1 MTDTTETK
9 TAEEKEQTA
18 IAVRSSLEM
27 TPTGLVLTNLDEMYR
42 FAQYVSASPFAPKDM
57 RDPVS
62 IVVAIQYGAEL
73 GLSMMAALANIA
85 VINGKP
91 SIYGDAMLALVRAS
105 GLLQEFSEGLVVKV
119 DGKLACT
126 CAKWA
131 REGECIHSRA
141 AIIPFSRPGEER
153 VGVCFAHR
161 KGTAEGNLRT
171 FGVVDAKI
179 AGLWGKSGPWSTA
192 PDRMLMFRPRGFV
205 LRDEFSD
212 VLKGLI
218 SREEA
223 MDFSEPPAPTKKKL
237 KGTLKERLAA
247 PKIDPEPEAIDA
259 EEEPTTLAE
268 IGDLWPAD
276 IAKTENSTVEAA
288 VDALVEEIEEATEK
302 VKMETAA
309 KSLSKVGLDLIKKGL
324 QNLTPTQRDDFF
336 EAFQISKVSALQKDQ
351 WQTAMIWIDKR
362 TIYDEKDEESAPI
375 VQQDTADDG
384 PPWDDD
390 MDAAIEAGEII
401 TDEQVAQLVDFA
413 ETKGLTGE
421 QLDVVRG
428 WLEVSDLSLLHPSL
442 FDRAMRLV
450 AIIAKLKDPG
460 RMQTA
465 LKHYGAASV
474 LTLTDENLNH
484 MLAKLAGGGR

>member
-1 MTDTTETK
+1 MTDTTEK

-131 REGECIHSRA
+131 REGEYIHSRA

-161 KGTAEGNLRT
+161 KGTPEGNLRT

-223 MDFSEPPAPTKKKL
+223 MDFSEPPESPKKKL

-247 PKIDPEPEAIDA
+247 PKNPDPEPEAIDA
-259 EEEPTTLAE
+259 EEEQWEPDPDEPKPEPEPEPEPEPAPTKKNE
-268 IGDLWPAD
+268 PAPV
-276 IAKTENSTVEAA
+276 VE
-288 VDALVEEIEEATEK
+288 
-302 VKMETAA
+302 M
-309 KSLSKVGLDLIKKGL
+309 LSKVGLDLIKKGL

-362 TIYDEKDEESAPI
+362 TIHDEKDEDPESAPI

-384 PPWDDD
+384 PPWDDEP
-390 MDAAIEAGEII
+390 AAGEVI

-413 ETKGLTGE
+413 ETKQLTGE

-428 WLEVSDLSLLHPSL
+428 WLEVRTLNELSPALY
-442 FDRAMRLV
+442 DRAMRLV

-465 LKHYGAASV
+465 LKHYGATSV
-474 LTLTDENLNH
+474 LTLTDENLNQ

>member
-1 MTDTTETK
+1 MTDTTEK

-105 GLLQEFSEGLVVKV
+105 GLLEDFSEGLVVKV

-153 VGVCFAHR
+153 VGVCFAKR
-161 KGTAEGNLRT
+161 KGANEGNLRT

-179 AGLWGKSGPWSTA
+179 GGLWGKSGPWSTA

-223 MDFSEPPAPTKKKL
+223 MDFSEPPESPKKKL

-247 PKIDPEPEAIDA
+247 PKVDPEPEAIDA
-259 EEEPTTLAE
+259 EEVAPEPPAPEPEPEPEPDPEPERTTQPE
-268 IGDLWPAD
+268 PAP
-276 IAKTENSTVEAA
+276 
-288 VDALVEEIEEATEK
+288 VEEP
-302 VKMETAA
+302 
-309 KSLSKVGLDLIKKGL
+309 LSKVGLDLIKKGL

-362 TIYDEKDEESAPI
+362 TIYDDNDEESAPI
-375 VQQDTADDG
+375 V
-384 PPWDDD
+384 
-390 MDAAIEAGEII
+390 DAAVETGEII

-413 ETKGLTGE
+413 ETKQLTGE

-428 WLEVSDLSLLHPSL
+428 WLEVRDLSLVHPSL

-465 LKHYGAASV
+465 LKHYGATSV
-474 LTLTDENLNH
+474 LTLTDENLNQ